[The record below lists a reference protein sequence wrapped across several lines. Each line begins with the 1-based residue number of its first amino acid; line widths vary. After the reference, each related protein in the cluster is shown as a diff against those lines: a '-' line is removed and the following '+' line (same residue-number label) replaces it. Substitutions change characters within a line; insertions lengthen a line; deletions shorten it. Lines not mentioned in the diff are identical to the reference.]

1 MARMIVIISL
11 GIICLI
17 AVVFS
22 GCIGTGPQ
30 NQTVSPTPTGTA
42 IKVGHLVVD
51 ESQNSAT
58 VYMNKSNLIT
68 VNLAENPSTGFQW
81 NLTTTPGL
89 RVIRDEYVPD
99 DTSGKVV
106 GSGGTHTWDISTEI
120 PGEQEINAVYK
131 RSWEATTGNEST
143 FFMKIVVT

>member
-1 MARMIVIISL
+1 MIVIASL

-22 GCIGTGPQ
+22 GCIGSGPQ
-30 NQTVSPTPTGTA
+30 NQTVSPAPTGTA
-42 IKVGHLVVD
+42 IPVGHLVVN

-68 VNLAENPSTGFQW
+68 VKLAENPSTGFQW

-89 RVIRDEYVPD
+89 RVVRDDYVPD
-99 DTSGKVV
+99 DTTGKVV
-106 GSGGTHTWDISTEI
+106 GSGGTHTWDISTETL
-120 PGEQEINAVYK
+120 GEQEIDAVYK
-131 RSWEATTGNEST
+131 RSWEPTTGNEST